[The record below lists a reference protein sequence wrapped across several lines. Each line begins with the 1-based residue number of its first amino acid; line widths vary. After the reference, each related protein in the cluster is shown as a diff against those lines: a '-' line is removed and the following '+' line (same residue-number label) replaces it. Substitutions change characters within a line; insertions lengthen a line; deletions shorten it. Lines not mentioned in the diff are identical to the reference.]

1 MTIKIKHADT
11 ALILAAALS
20 ISTANAQTN
29 ATGTQAYPAKPV
41 RVLVGFAPGGGTD
54 IVARVVAQ
62 KMPAIFGQQMLVEN
76 RAGASSNIATE
87 LVAKSAP
94 DGYTLLM
101 GTIVAFGTAPSLF
114 SKLPFDPVKDFA
126 PITQTVS
133 VNNLIVVHPVLPAKT
148 LKMLVAL
155 AKQRP
160 GEINYATSG
169 VGSSGH
175 LAAELFK
182 KTAGINITHI
192 AYKGGGQAIIDVIA
206 GHVPLYFAGISTT
219 VPHLKAGKLI
229 AIAVTTGKRS
239 SLLPDVPTVAE
250 LGYPGYEAVNW
261 YGLMAP
267 AGTPRPIIDRLHR
280 DVTGILK
287 SPDTTKLLT
296 EQGMDPT
303 TSTPEAFGEYIKSEI
318 AKWAR
323 VIQDIGLKAN

>member
-1 MTIKIKHADT
+1 MTIKSKYADI
-11 ALILAAALS
+11 ALMLAAALS
-20 ISTANAQTN
+20 ITTANAQTTV
-29 ATGTQAYPAKPV
+29 TGTQAYPTKPV

-62 KMPAIFGQQMLVEN
+62 KMPAVFGQQVLVEN

-101 GTIVAFGTAPSLF
+101 GTIVAFGTAPSLYA
-114 SKLPFDPVKDFA
+114 KLPYDPVKDFA

-148 LKMLVAL
+148 LKTLVAL

-219 VPHLKAGKLI
+219 LPHLRGGKLH
-229 AIAVTTGKRS
+229 AIAVTTKQRS
-239 SLLPDVPTVAE
+239 PIIPDVPTVAE
-250 LGYPGYEAVNW
+250 LGYPGYEANNW

-267 AGTPRPIIDRLHR
+267 AGTPRAIIERLHR

-287 SPDTTKLLT
+287 TPDTVKFLSD
-296 EQGMDPT
+296 QGLDPI
-303 TSTPEAFGEYIKSEI
+303 TSTPEIFGDYIKSEI
-318 AKWAR
+318 DKWSK
-323 VIQDIGLKAN
+323 VIKDIGLKSN